1 MAKQNSSAPKRNAPT
16 PAPSDTPLDPERQR
30 LVDEVAREGN
40 WKRWGTYL
48 PERQWG
54 TVREDYSH
62 SSEAW
67 NHFPHDQARSRAY
80 RWGEDGLLGWTDRQ
94 CRLCLA
100 PAFWNGQDPILKER
114 LFGLSGPQGNHGED
128 VKECYY
134 YLDATPTHSWAQ
146 GLYKYPQQAFP
157 YDLLIRENGARGY
170 HDREFELLD
179 SGIFDENRYFD
190 IFVEYAKAGPNDTC
204 MRLRIINRG
213 PEKAPLHVLAQLWF
227 RNTWIW
233 GCEHEGCTPKP
244 QIDLDGQPNRLRC
257 RHVTLNEFVL
267 EASAGPDGEAP
278 RFLFTE
284 NETNIQ
290 RLYGTSGYTRYV
302 KDAFHRHIIQGEEN
316 ALHPQQKGTKAAA
329 WYALEVEA
337 GAEVELRLRLGRR
350 QEADN
355 WSQDALGQPFEETFQ
370 TRIQEADT
378 FYKALPASCDA
389 EDGARVRRQAYA
401 GLLWTKQ
408 FYHYSVKDWL
418 KGDPD
423 VMTPPQSRWDGRNSD
438 WAQHFFCR
446 DILSMPD
453 KWEYPW
459 FAAWDSAFHMIPF
472 ARIDPHFAQE
482 QLVLFL
488 REWYMHPNGEI
499 PAYEWN
505 FSDVN
510 PPVHA
515 WAVYKLYK
523 LSQARG
529 QADTTFLARCFHKL
543 LINFTWWVNRKDP
556 TGKNLFSGGF
566 LGLDNIGLFDR
577 SKPLPTG
584 GHLEQ
589 ADGTA
594 WMAFYCG
601 QMLAIAL
608 ELAHHDSE
616 YEDVASKFFEH
627 FVGIA
632 EAVNTLGSDGLW
644 DDEDGFYYDQI
655 RVNQNALVLKIRSMV
670 GLLPICAVQLL
681 SEETIEKL
689 PGFKKRMDWF
699 LEHRKDLAHILEH
712 AHNPDCGGGSHL
724 LAIPAK
730 GRLQRILPYLFDEN
744 EFLSPYGIRSLSK
757 FHERNPYVLH
767 AEGDTFKVHY
777 TPGESDNGLFGGN
790 SNWRGPIWFPVN
802 FLLIEALRTWHRFY
816 GDDFKVDFPTGS
828 GNQITLA
835 ACADKLSHRLVRLF
849 LRNDQDQRPSEA
861 ECPKHQEDPYFRDL
875 LNFYEYFHGDTGQG
889 LGASKQTGWTA
900 LVATLLEDLGSPKG
914 TS

>member
-1 MAKQNSSAPKRNAPT
+1 MADPT
-16 PAPSDTPLDPERQR
+16 PPPRRNGALDPERQR
-30 LVDEVAREGN
+30 LADEAARQGN

-62 SSEAW
+62 DGEAW
-67 NHFPHDQARSRAY
+67 DHFPHDHARSRAY

-94 CRLCLA
+94 CRLCFA
-100 PAFWNGQDPILKER
+100 PALWNGRDPILKER

-146 GLYKYPQQAFP
+146 GLYKYPQQRFP
-157 YDLLIRENGARGY
+157 YDELVAHNGARGY

-179 SGIFDENRYFD
+179 TGIFEDNRYFD
-190 IFVEYAKAGPNDTC
+190 VYVEYAKAGPNDTC
-204 MRLRIINRG
+204 MRLRVVNRG
-213 PEKAPLHVLAQLWF
+213 PQAASLHLLGQLWY

-244 QIDLDGQPNRLRC
+244 LIDADEAPNRLRC
-257 RHVTLNEFVL
+257 RHVSLKHFVFA
-267 EASAGPDGEAP
+267 ASQGPDGADP
-278 RFLFTE
+278 QFLFTE
-284 NETNIQ
+284 NETNTA
-290 RLYGTSGYTRYV
+290 RLYQTDGYTPYV
-302 KDAFHRHIIQGEEN
+302 KDAFHRRVVDGEHGAVNPEG
-316 ALHPQQKGTKAAA
+316 KGTRAAA
-329 WYALEVEA
+329 WYDFTVGA
-337 GAEVELRLRLGRR
+337 GAEVELRFRLASAEEAQTWTGDGLGEDFGRTFR
-350 QEADN
+350 DRIDEAN
-355 WSQDALGQPFEETFQ
+355 
-370 TRIQEADT
+370 T
-378 FYKALPASCDA
+378 FYRSMPEACEEA
-389 EDGARVRRQAYA
+389 EARNVCRQAYA

-418 KGDPD
+418 QGDPD
-423 VMTPPQSRWDGRNSD
+423 VMHPPPERWQGRNREWS
-438 WAQHFFCR
+438 QHFFCR

-459 FAAWDSAFHMIPF
+459 FAVWDSAFHMIPF
-472 ARIDPHFAQE
+472 SRIDPHFAQE
-482 QLVLFL
+482 QMLLFT
-488 REWYMHPNGEI
+488 REWYMHPNGLI

-515 WAVYKLYK
+515 WACWRLYK
-523 LSQARG
+523 LSEARG
-529 QADTTFLARCFHKL
+529 APDTQFLARCFHKL

-556 TGKNLFSGGF
+556 EGKNLFSGGF

-601 QMLAIAL
+601 MMLSIAL
-608 ELAHHDSE
+608 ELAHHDPE

-632 EAVNTLGSDGLW
+632 EAVNTLGRDGLW
-644 DDEDGFYYDQI
+644 DEEDGFYYDQI
-655 RVNQNALVLKIRSMV
+655 QVNQQALVLKIRSMV
-670 GLLPICAVQLL
+670 GLLPLCAVQLL
-681 SEETIEKL
+681 SDDYIDAL
-689 PGFKKRMDWF
+689 PGFKKRMNWF
-699 LEHRKDLAHILEH
+699 LENRQDLAHILEH
-712 AHNPDCGGGSHL
+712 AHNPECGTGSHL

-730 GRLQRILPYLFDEN
+730 GRLQRILPYLFDEA

-757 FHERNPYVLH
+757 YHERNPFVLH
-767 AEGDTFKVHY
+767 AGGETFRVHY
-777 TPGESDNGLFGGN
+777 TAGESDNGLFGGN

-802 FLLIEALRTWHRFY
+802 FLLIEALRKWHRFY
-816 GDDFKVDFPTGS
+816 GSDFKVAFPTGS
-828 GNQITLA
+828 GNELTLDQ
-835 ACADKLSHRLVRLF
+835 CADELARRLVQLF
-849 LRNDQDQRPSEA
+849 LREGAERRPSEGDRA
-861 ECPKHQEDPYFRDL
+861 KHQDDPHFRDH
-875 LNFYEYFHGDTGQG
+875 LNFYEYFHGDTGEG
-889 LGASKQTGWTA
+889 LGACKQTGWTA
-900 LVATLLEDLGSPKG
+900 LVATLLEDLGKI
-914 TS
+914 